1 MGARDNAGLQSA
13 VSGRAAARA
22 AAAIPLAGRRR
33 HALCLCATPWRAAFS
48 PELLLAWPPWRAPA
62 LGSTRRFRA
71 RTLSKIFLRERRWGR
86 EKPPRLPAPPPRIL
100 FALSRP
106 SSSLGFGSSS
116 SPGWGTGGGGRG
128 ERQAMLVSN
137 LGKEMT

>member
-1 MGARDNAGLQSA
+1 MA
-13 VSGRAAARA
+13 
-22 AAAIPLAGRRR
+22 
-33 HALCLCATPWRAAFS
+33 
-48 PELLLAWPPWRAPA
+48 
-62 LGSTRRFRA
+62 
-71 RTLSKIFLRERRWGR
+71 R